1 MTGTGT
7 GELTPGLS
15 KTGDTTTALQQSTG
29 RTRQNLSDNLSTQQ
43 NDKNKKLIDIME
55 LKKGARVN
63 KWLILEL
70 IGKGAFGCVYKVGY
84 HGERYALKFD
94 FGHCDD
100 KPLIVEKHVLELAK
114 QAGSKHI
121 GRLVD
126 YGKHYDYEYIV
137 MTLVGKSLR
146 DILIEQRRKKLSAG
160 CVISVGLQC
169 VQAIEELHRV
179 GFIHRDIKPSNFAT
193 GRNDLVHGTRKI
205 FLIDF
210 GLSYHYID
218 AKDRVKHAKRSIF
231 KGTLRYAP
239 LGCHR
244 RRPPGRRDDL
254 ESWMYQQIEFTKGW
268 LPWKNLDDEEEIM
281 NVKEIARTNDG
292 MQKLLRSCPKKYAEI
307 MKHICKLK
315 YTSRPDYDLIYK
327 LLRKILFEARLQ
339 EYPYD
344 WEYQSLKYFR
354 KKKC

>member
-1 MTGTGT
+1 MAKKTIDQKKRNIEGDLSLEKSETGTNT
-7 GELTPGLS
+7 EF
-15 KTGDTTTALQQSTG
+15 
-29 RTRQNLSDNLSTQQ
+29 
-43 NDKNKKLIDIME
+43 
-55 LKKGARVN
+55 
-63 KWLILEL
+63 

-84 HGERYALKFD
+84 HGERYAMKFD
-94 FGHCDD
+94 LGYNAEE
-100 KPLIVEKHVLELAK
+100 KPLLIEKRVLELAK
-114 QAGSKHI
+114 RADSKHLC
-121 GRLVD
+121 RLID
-126 YGKHYDYEYIV
+126 HGNYFGTEYIV

-146 DILIEQRRKKLSAG
+146 NDEKKLSAG

-169 VQAIEELHRV
+169 VEAIEELHRV

-193 GRNDLVHGTRKI
+193 GRNDLANGARKI

-210 GLSYHYID
+210 GLSYHYVD
-218 AKDRVKHAKRSIF
+218 AKDQLKHSMTF

-268 LPWKNLDDEEEIM
+268 LPWKNLDDEEAIM
-281 NVKEIARTNDG
+281 NV
-292 MQKLLRSCPKKYAEI
+292 
-307 MKHICKLK
+307 
-315 YTSRPDYDLIYK
+315 K

-344 WEYQSLKYFR
+344 WEYEPLRYFR
-354 KKKC
+354 RKC